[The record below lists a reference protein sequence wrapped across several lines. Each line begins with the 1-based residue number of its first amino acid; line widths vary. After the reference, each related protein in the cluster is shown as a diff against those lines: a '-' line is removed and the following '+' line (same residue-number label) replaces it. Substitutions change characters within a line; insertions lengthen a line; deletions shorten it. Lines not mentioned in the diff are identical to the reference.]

1 MKNLEHLN
9 ILIDKASEKHHTAY
23 YSWIKFV
30 ITLSS
35 GALTLLV
42 GLQKHYIA
50 QNPECILLLQA
61 SWVFLFLTICLGLI
75 ALYGKQSTHL
85 DVVDALLK
93 YRTRPR
99 EERNAKDAII
109 VQPKKHIKYAQRA
122 LPLTFGGALLFLVL
136 FAVLNV

>member
-9 ILIDKASEKHHTAY
+9 ILLDKASEKHHIAY
-23 YSWIKFV
+23 YSWIRFV

-42 GLQKHYIA
+42 GLQKHYVA

-61 SWVFLFLTICLGLI
+61 SWVFLFFTICLGLI
-75 ALYGKQSTHL
+75 ALYGEQSTHL
-85 DVVDALLK
+85 GVVDALLK
-93 YRTRPR
+93 YRALPH
-99 EERNAKDAII
+99 EKRNANDAISI
-109 VQPKKHIKYAQRA
+109 QPKKHIKCAQRA